1 MKRFALQIVAKAN
14 AEGIDLCTYLY
25 TPLFMSTYAACVYIH
40 TYSDRGHTS
49 LWFCF
54 YAGGSKGKALAGKL
68 PLLTGF
74 AFRAGR
80 SKGKGPGEKLPL
92 LAVQCLEALLTL
104 GRTAEGVA
112 EVLQDMPIVEDN
124 VPTASDAGA
133 HKQCC
138 FCHIA

>member
-1 MKRFALQIVAKAN
+1 MCIPVYTTLHVH
-14 AEGIDLCTYLY
+14 LCC
-25 TPLFMSTYAACVYIH
+25 MCVYTYIH
-40 TYSDRGHTS
+40 RQGTHS
-49 LWFCF
+49 LWFCLC
-54 YAGGSKGKALAGKL
+54 AGGSKGKAPGDKL

-104 GRTAEGVA
+104 GRTADGVA
-112 EVLQDMPIVEDN
+112 EVLQDVPIVEDN

-138 FCHIA
+138 VCHIA